1 MTDPTTASNRR
12 NCCVEHCVE
21 HCSTRDRELKRII
34 NRCHGNSLHLKS
46 FINACPSC
54 SVCSS
59 IHSSIDCRT
68 CSSIVYRNNVD
79 KISNISCASL
89 GGLYSRKLQVEDVK
103 KCDFTENFTL
113 FVGKFVNEILLSEVA
128 IIWLLY
134 FVFAH

>member
-12 NCCVEHCVE
+12 NRCVE

-59 IHSSIDCRT
+59 IHSSIDCRI
-68 CSSIVYRNNVD
+68 CSSIVCDTKSVD
-79 KISNISCASL
+79 VPNISCASL
-89 GGLYSRKLQVEDVK
+89 GGLYSRKLQVEEVK
-103 KCDFTENFTL
+103 KGDFTESFTL